1 MREIGIDVG
10 GTFTDVYSQDSPG
23 SPGSGE
29 SAFAKAD
36 TTDFDLKR
44 GVLTALEEL
53 ASKLGQ
59 SLEEML
65 GDAAKIVYST
75 TVGTNALLERKGPRL
90 GIITTAGFDDT
101 LAIGRG
107 RSWADGL
114 SVDKRLDRARASR
127 PAPLVPAALTTTVH
141 ERVTSTGRVLVP
153 LADDDARGSIRRLV
167 DQGVQGFVVS
177 LLYSYVYPAHEQR
190 IRQLIREEYPEEC
203 LGHYPVILSC
213 EASPEMGEYRRL
225 TTCILDGF
233 LRMMAEEHLL
243 ELSEELLARGYRRP
257 LLVAKCTGGA
267 SSLSRTRPIHLY
279 GSGPVAGITGGR
291 RLATHY
297 ALDKVIITDMG
308 GTSFDVGIVTDG
320 ATSSF
325 DSDPVIDRWRVQ
337 VPVVAHWSIG
347 AGGGSIAQVADGSL
361 KVGPRSA
368 HAMPGPA
375 CYGRGGYEPTVT
387 DADVVLGYV
396 DPDYFLGGRFG
407 IDVGLANEAVR
418 EHVGLPTGKSAV
430 EAAWDIKHLVDGIMG
445 HEIYRLA
452 AMNSGAD
459 PREFAALVFG
469 GAGPVHA
476 AGFCEAADVST
487 ILVPSFGSVSGAY
500 GTLALQVQQ
509 IYEISFIA
517 RVAHGGDGGYR
528 LEAVD
533 EINEAVASLIGQ
545 ARRDLRDEELD
556 TGEVR
561 HDVYLLMRFGQQRH
575 MMSVPLPRPVI
586 GAEDLPVIAAEFASQ
601 YAAAYGAEAV
611 FLEAG
616 VEAVGVRVEAHVSTG
631 RAGRLPGEA
640 PSPGPHRKGARPAYW
655 GPGEGWADTPV
666 YWQDRLPADFRRS
679 GPVLVEAEDTVCVVP
694 PGWDYRID
702 EQRTGW
708 LTRVGAAQWAI

>member
-10 GTFTDVYSQDSPG
+10 GTFTDVYSRHG
-23 SPGSGE
+23 SE

-36 TTDFDLKR
+36 TTDFDLKQ

-53 ASKLGQ
+53 AAKLGQ
-59 SLEEML
+59 SPEEML
-65 GDAAKIVYST
+65 RDTAKIVYST

-90 GIITTAGFDDT
+90 GIITTAGFDHT

-127 PAPLVPAALTTTVH
+127 PAPLVPQALTATVR
-141 ERVTSTGRVLVP
+141 ERVTSTGQVLLP
-153 LADDDARGSIRRLV
+153 LADDDARSSIQRLV

-233 LRMMAEEHLL
+233 LRMMTEEHLL
-243 ELSEELLARGYRRP
+243 ELSEELLAKGYRRP

-279 GSGPVAGITGGR
+279 GSGPVAGISGGR
-291 RLATHY
+291 RLARHY
-297 ALDKVIITDMG
+297 ALDKVIIADMG

-320 ATSSF
+320 ATSTF

-337 VPVVAHWSIG
+337 VPVIAHWSIG
-347 AGGGSIAQVADGSL
+347 AGGGSIAHVADGTL

-396 DPDYFLGGRFG
+396 DPDYFLGGRFL
-407 IDVGLANEAVR
+407 IDADLAGEAVD
-418 EHVGLPTGKSAV
+418 EHVGKPTGKSTV
-430 EAAWDIKHLVDGIMG
+430 DAAWDVKHLVDGIMG

-452 AMNSGAD
+452 AMNSGVD

-476 AGFCEAADVST
+476 AGFCEAADVSS

-517 RVAHGGDGGYR
+517 RISYGGDGGYR
-528 LEAVD
+528 LEAVGD
-533 EINEAVASLIGQ
+533 INEAVASLMSQ
-545 ARRDLRDEELD
+545 SQRDLRDEELD
-556 TGEVR
+556 VDEVR
-561 HDVYLLMRFGQQRH
+561 YDVYLLMRFGQQRH
-575 MMSVPLPRPVI
+575 MMSVPLPRPAI
-586 GAEDLPVIAAEFASQ
+586 GAEDLPLIAAEFAGH

-616 VEAVGVRVEAHVSTG
+616 IEAVGVRLEAHVGTG
-631 RAGRLPGEA
+631 ETGDLVGEA
-640 PSPGPHRKGARPAYW
+640 PLSGPHRKGARSAYW
-655 GPGEGWADTPV
+655 GPEVGWVDTDV
-666 YWQDRLPADFRRS
+666 YWRDRLPAGCRLS
-679 GPVLVEAEDTVCVVP
+679 GPALVEAEDTVCVVP

-708 LTRVGAAQWAI
+708 LTRAGAA

>member
-10 GTFTDVYSQDSPG
+10 GTFTDVYSRHG
-23 SPGSGE
+23 SE

-36 TTDFDLKR
+36 TTDFDLKQ

-53 ASKLGQ
+53 AAKLGQ
-59 SLEEML
+59 SPEEML
-65 GDAAKIVYST
+65 RDTAKIVYST

-90 GIITTAGFDDT
+90 GIITTAGFDHT

-127 PAPLVPAALTTTVH
+127 PAPLVPQALTATVR
-141 ERVTSTGRVLVP
+141 ERVTSTGQVLLP
-153 LADDDARGSIRRLV
+153 LADDDARSSIQRLV

-233 LRMMAEEHLL
+233 LRMMTEEHLL
-243 ELSEELLARGYRRP
+243 ELSEELLAKGYRRP

-279 GSGPVAGITGGR
+279 GSGPVAGISGGR
-291 RLATHY
+291 RLARHY
-297 ALDKVIITDMG
+297 ALDKVIIADMG

-320 ATSSF
+320 ATSTF

-337 VPVVAHWSIG
+337 VPVIAHWSIG
-347 AGGGSIAQVADGSL
+347 AGGGSIAHVADGTL

-396 DPDYFLGGRFG
+396 DPDYFLGGRFL
-407 IDVGLANEAVR
+407 IDADLAGEAVD
-418 EHVGLPTGKSAV
+418 EHVGKPTGKSTV
-430 EAAWDIKHLVDGIMG
+430 DAAWDVKRLVDGIMG

-452 AMNSGAD
+452 AMNSGVD

-476 AGFCEAADVST
+476 AGFCEAADVSS

-517 RVAHGGDGGYR
+517 RISYGGDGGYR
-528 LEAVD
+528 LEAVGD
-533 EINEAVASLIGQ
+533 INEAVASLMSQ
-545 ARRDLRDEELD
+545 SQRDLRDEELD
-556 TGEVR
+556 VDEVR
-561 HDVYLLMRFGQQRH
+561 YDVYLLMRFGQQRH
-575 MMSVPLPRPVI
+575 MMSVPLPRPAI
-586 GAEDLPVIAAEFASQ
+586 GADDLPLIAAEFAGH

-616 VEAVGVRVEAHVSTG
+616 IEAVGVRLEAHVGTG
-631 RAGRLPGEA
+631 ETGDLVGEA
-640 PSPGPHRKGARPAYW
+640 PSSGPHRKGARSAYW
-655 GPGEGWADTPV
+655 GPEVGWVDTDV
-666 YWQDRLPADFRRS
+666 YWRDRLPAGCRLS
-679 GPVLVEAEDTVCVVP
+679 GPALVEAEDTVCVVP

-708 LTRVGAAQWAI
+708 LTRAGAA

>member
-10 GTFTDVYSQDSPG
+10 GTFTDVYSRHG
-23 SPGSGE
+23 SE

-36 TTDFDLKR
+36 TTDFDLKQ

-53 ASKLGQ
+53 AAKLGQ
-59 SLEEML
+59 SPEEML
-65 GDAAKIVYST
+65 RDTAKIVYST

-90 GIITTAGFDDT
+90 GIITTAGFDHT

-127 PAPLVPAALTTTVH
+127 PAPLVPQALTATVR
-141 ERVTSTGRVLVP
+141 ERVTSTGQVLLP
-153 LADDDARGSIRRLV
+153 LADDDARSSIQRLV

-233 LRMMAEEHLL
+233 LRMMTEEHLL
-243 ELSEELLARGYRRP
+243 ELSEELLAKGYRRP

-279 GSGPVAGITGGR
+279 GSGPVAGISGGR
-291 RLATHY
+291 RLARHY
-297 ALDKVIITDMG
+297 ALDKVIIADMG

-320 ATSSF
+320 ATSTF

-337 VPVVAHWSIG
+337 VPVIAHWSIG
-347 AGGGSIAQVADGSL
+347 AGGGSIAHVADGTL

-396 DPDYFLGGRFG
+396 DPDYFLGGRFL
-407 IDVGLANEAVR
+407 IDADLAGEAVD
-418 EHVGLPTGKSAV
+418 EHVGKPTGKSTV
-430 EAAWDIKHLVDGIMG
+430 DAAWDVKHLVDGIMG

-452 AMNSGAD
+452 AMNSGVD

-476 AGFCEAADVST
+476 AGFCEAADVSS

-517 RVAHGGDGGYR
+517 RISYGGDGGYR
-528 LEAVD
+528 LEAVGD
-533 EINEAVASLIGQ
+533 INEAVASLMSQ
-545 ARRDLRDEELD
+545 SQRDLRDEELD
-556 TGEVR
+556 VDEVR
-561 HDVYLLMRFGQQRH
+561 YDVYLLMRFGQQRH
-575 MMSVPLPRPVI
+575 MMSVPLPRPAI
-586 GAEDLPVIAAEFASQ
+586 GADDLPLIAAEFAGH

-616 VEAVGVRVEAHVSTG
+616 IEAVGVRLEAHVGTG
-631 RAGRLPGEA
+631 ESGDLVGEA
-640 PSPGPHRKGARPAYW
+640 PSSGPHRKGARSAYW
-655 GPGEGWADTPV
+655 GPEVGWVDTDV
-666 YWQDRLPADFRRS
+666 YWRDRLPAGCRLS
-679 GPVLVEAEDTVCVVP
+679 GPALVEAEDTVCVVP

-708 LTRVGAAQWAI
+708 LTRAGAA

>member
-10 GTFTDVYSQDSPG
+10 GTFTDVYSRHG
-23 SPGSGE
+23 GE

-36 TTDFDLKR
+36 TTDFDLKQ

-53 ASKLGQ
+53 AAKLGQ
-59 SLEEML
+59 PAEEML
-65 GDAAKIVYST
+65 RDTAKIVYST

-90 GIITTAGFDDT
+90 GIITTAGFDHT

-127 PAPLVPAALTTTVH
+127 PAPLVPQALTATVR
-141 ERVTSTGRVLVP
+141 ERVISTGQVLVP
-153 LADDDARGSIRRLV
+153 LDDDDALSSIQRLV

-233 LRMMAEEHLL
+233 LRMMTEEHLL

-279 GSGPVAGITGGR
+279 GSGPVAGISGGR
-291 RLATHY
+291 RLARHY
-297 ALDKVIITDMG
+297 ALDKVIIADMG

-320 ATSSF
+320 ASSTF

-347 AGGGSIAQVADGSL
+347 AGGGSIAHVADGTL

-396 DPDYFLGGRFG
+396 DPDYFLGGRFL
-407 IDVGLANEAVR
+407 IDADLASEAVN
-418 EHVGLPTGKSAV
+418 EHVGKPTGKSTV
-430 EAAWDIKHLVDGIMG
+430 DAAWDIKHLVDGIMG

-452 AMNSGAD
+452 AMNSGMD

-476 AGFCEAADVST
+476 AGFCEAADVSS

-517 RVAHGGDGGYR
+517 RISYGGDGGYR
-528 LEAVD
+528 LEAVND
-533 EINEAVASLIGQ
+533 INEAVASLMSQ
-545 ARRDLRDEELD
+545 SQRDLRDEELD
-556 TGEVR
+556 VDEVR
-561 HDVYLLMRFGQQRH
+561 YDVYLLMRFGQQRH
-575 MMSVPLPRPVI
+575 MMSVPLPRPAI
-586 GAEDLPVIAAEFASQ
+586 GADDLPVIAAEFAGH

-616 VEAVGVRVEAHVSTG
+616 IEAVGVRLEAHVGTG
-631 RAGRLPGEA
+631 EAGDLIGEA
-640 PSPGPHRKGARPAYW
+640 PSSGPQRKGARPAYW
-655 GPGEGWADTPV
+655 GPEVGWVDTDV
-666 YWQDRLPADFRRS
+666 YWRDRLPADCRLT
-679 GPVLVEAEDTVCVVP
+679 GPALVEAEDTVCVVP

-708 LTRVGAAQWAI
+708 LTRAGAA

>member
-10 GTFTDVYSQDSPG
+10 GTFTDVYSRHG
-23 SPGSGE
+23 SE

-36 TTDFDLKR
+36 TTDFDLKQ

-53 ASKLGQ
+53 AAKLGQ
-59 SLEEML
+59 SPEEML
-65 GDAAKIVYST
+65 RDTAKIVYST

-90 GIITTAGFDDT
+90 GIITTAGFDHT

-127 PAPLVPAALTTTVH
+127 PAPLVPQALTATVR
-141 ERVTSTGRVLVP
+141 ERVTSTGQVLLP
-153 LADDDARGSIRRLV
+153 LADDDARSSIQRLV

-233 LRMMAEEHLL
+233 LRMMTEEHLL
-243 ELSEELLARGYRRP
+243 ELSEELLAKGYRRP

-279 GSGPVAGITGGR
+279 GSGPVAGISGGR
-291 RLATHY
+291 RLARHY
-297 ALDKVIITDMG
+297 ALDKVIIADMG

-320 ATSSF
+320 ATSTF

-337 VPVVAHWSIG
+337 VPVIAHWSIG
-347 AGGGSIAQVADGSL
+347 AGGGSIAHVADGTL

-396 DPDYFLGGRFG
+396 DPDYFLGGRFL
-407 IDVGLANEAVR
+407 IDADLAGEAVD
-418 EHVGLPTGKSAV
+418 EHVGKPTGKSTV
-430 EAAWDIKHLVDGIMG
+430 DAAWDVKHLVDGIMG

-452 AMNSGAD
+452 AMNSGVD

-476 AGFCEAADVST
+476 AGFCEAADVSS

-517 RVAHGGDGGYR
+517 RISYGGDGGYR
-528 LEAVD
+528 LKAVSD
-533 EINEAVASLIGQ
+533 INEAVASLMSQ
-545 ARRDLRDEELD
+545 SQRDLRDEELD
-556 TGEVR
+556 VDEVR
-561 HDVYLLMRFGQQRH
+561 YDVYLLMRFGQQRH
-575 MMSVPLPRPVI
+575 MMSVPLPRPAI
-586 GAEDLPVIAAEFASQ
+586 GADDLPLIAAEFAGH

-616 VEAVGVRVEAHVSTG
+616 IEAVGVRLEAHVGTG
-631 RAGRLPGEA
+631 ESGDLVGEA
-640 PSPGPHRKGARPAYW
+640 PSSGPHRKGARSAYW
-655 GPGEGWADTPV
+655 GPEVGWVDTDV
-666 YWQDRLPADFRRS
+666 YWRDRLPAGCRLS
-679 GPVLVEAEDTVCVVP
+679 GPALVEAEDTVCVVP

-708 LTRVGAAQWAI
+708 LTRAGAA

>member
-10 GTFTDVYSQDSPG
+10 GTFTDVYSRHG
-23 SPGSGE
+23 SE

-36 TTDFDLKR
+36 TTDFDLKQ

-53 ASKLGQ
+53 AAKLGQ
-59 SLEEML
+59 SPEEML
-65 GDAAKIVYST
+65 RDTAKIVYST

-90 GIITTAGFDDT
+90 GIITTAGFDHT

-127 PAPLVPAALTTTVH
+127 PAPLVPQALTATVR
-141 ERVTSTGRVLVP
+141 ERVTSTGQVLLP
-153 LADDDARGSIRRLV
+153 LADDDARSSIQRLV

-233 LRMMAEEHLL
+233 LRMMTEEHLL
-243 ELSEELLARGYRRP
+243 ELSEELLAKGYRRP

-279 GSGPVAGITGGR
+279 GSGPVAGISGGR
-291 RLATHY
+291 RLARHY
-297 ALDKVIITDMG
+297 ALDKVIIADMG

-320 ATSSF
+320 ATSTF

-337 VPVVAHWSIG
+337 VPVIAHWSIG
-347 AGGGSIAQVADGSL
+347 AGGGSIAHVADGTL

-396 DPDYFLGGRFG
+396 DPDYFLGGRFL
-407 IDVGLANEAVR
+407 IDADLAGEAVD
-418 EHVGLPTGKSAV
+418 EHVGKPTGKSTV
-430 EAAWDIKHLVDGIMG
+430 DAAWDVKHLVDGIMG

-452 AMNSGAD
+452 AMNSGVD

-476 AGFCEAADVST
+476 AGFCEAADVSS

-517 RVAHGGDGGYR
+517 RISYGGDGGYR
-528 LEAVD
+528 LEAVSD
-533 EINEAVASLIGQ
+533 INEAVASLMSQ
-545 ARRDLRDEELD
+545 SQRDLRDEELD
-556 TGEVR
+556 VDEVR
-561 HDVYLLMRFGQQRH
+561 YDVYLLMRFGQQRH
-575 MMSVPLPRPVI
+575 MMSVPLPRPAI
-586 GAEDLPVIAAEFASQ
+586 GADDLPLIAAEFAGH
-601 YAAAYGAEAV
+601 YATAYGAEAV

-616 VEAVGVRVEAHVSTG
+616 IEAVGVRLEAHVGTG
-631 RAGRLPGEA
+631 ETGDLVGEA
-640 PSPGPHRKGARPAYW
+640 PLSGPHRKGARSAYW
-655 GPGEGWADTPV
+655 GPEVGWVDTDV
-666 YWQDRLPADFRRS
+666 YWRDRLPAGCRLS
-679 GPVLVEAEDTVCVVP
+679 GPALVEAEDTVCVVP

-708 LTRVGAAQWAI
+708 LTRAGAA

>member
-10 GTFTDVYSQDSPG
+10 GTFTDVYSRHG
-23 SPGSGE
+23 SE

-36 TTDFDLKR
+36 TTDFDLKQ

-53 ASKLGQ
+53 AAKLGQ
-59 SLEEML
+59 SPEEML
-65 GDAAKIVYST
+65 RDTAKIVYST

-90 GIITTAGFDDT
+90 GIITTAGFDHT

-127 PAPLVPAALTTTVH
+127 PAPLVPQALTATVR
-141 ERVTSTGRVLVP
+141 ERVTSTGQVLLP
-153 LADDDARGSIRRLV
+153 LADDDARSSIQRLV

-233 LRMMAEEHLL
+233 LRMMTEEHLL
-243 ELSEELLARGYRRP
+243 ELSEELLAKGYRRP

-279 GSGPVAGITGGR
+279 GSGPVAGISGGR
-291 RLATHY
+291 RLARHY
-297 ALDKVIITDMG
+297 ALDKVIIADMG

-320 ATSSF
+320 ATSTF

-337 VPVVAHWSIG
+337 VPVIAHWSIG
-347 AGGGSIAQVADGSL
+347 AGGGSIAHVADGTL

-396 DPDYFLGGRFG
+396 DPDYFLGGRFL
-407 IDVGLANEAVR
+407 IDADLAGEAVD
-418 EHVGLPTGKSAV
+418 EHVGKPTGKSTV
-430 EAAWDIKHLVDGIMG
+430 DAAWDVKHLVDGIMG

-452 AMNSGAD
+452 AMNSGVD

-476 AGFCEAADVST
+476 AGFCEAADVSS

-517 RVAHGGDGGYR
+517 RISYGGDGGYR
-528 LEAVD
+528 LEAVGD
-533 EINEAVASLIGQ
+533 INEAVASLMSQ
-545 ARRDLRDEELD
+545 SQRDLRDEELD
-556 TGEVR
+556 VDEVR
-561 HDVYLLMRFGQQRH
+561 YDVYLLMRFGQQRH
-575 MMSVPLPRPVI
+575 MMSVPLPRPAI
-586 GAEDLPVIAAEFASQ
+586 GADDLPLIAAEFAGH

-616 VEAVGVRVEAHVSTG
+616 IEAVGVRLEAHVGTG
-631 RAGRLPGEA
+631 ETGDLVGEA
-640 PSPGPHRKGARPAYW
+640 PLSGPHRKGARSAYW
-655 GPGEGWADTPV
+655 GPEVGWVDTDV
-666 YWQDRLPADFRRS
+666 YWRDRLPAGCRLS
-679 GPVLVEAEDTVCVVP
+679 GPALVEAEDTVCVVP

-708 LTRVGAAQWAI
+708 LTRAGAA

>member
-10 GTFTDVYSQDSPG
+10 GTFTDVYSRHG
-23 SPGSGE
+23 SE

-36 TTDFDLKR
+36 TTDFDLKQ

-53 ASKLGQ
+53 AAKLGQ
-59 SLEEML
+59 PPEEML
-65 GDAAKIVYST
+65 RDTAKIVYST

-90 GIITTAGFDDT
+90 GIITTAGFDHT

-127 PAPLVPAALTTTVH
+127 PAPLVPQALTATVR
-141 ERVTSTGRVLVP
+141 ERVTSTGQVLLP
-153 LADDDARGSIRRLV
+153 LADDDARSSIQRLV

-233 LRMMAEEHLL
+233 LRMMTEEHLL
-243 ELSEELLARGYRRP
+243 ELSEELLAKGYRRP

-279 GSGPVAGITGGR
+279 GSGPVAGISGGR
-291 RLATHY
+291 RLARHY
-297 ALDKVIITDMG
+297 ALDKVIIADMG

-320 ATSSF
+320 ATSTF

-337 VPVVAHWSIG
+337 VPVIAHWSIG
-347 AGGGSIAQVADGSL
+347 AGGGSIAHVADGTL

-396 DPDYFLGGRFG
+396 DPDYFLGGRFL
-407 IDVGLANEAVR
+407 IDADLAGEAVD
-418 EHVGLPTGKSAV
+418 EHVGKPTGKSTV
-430 EAAWDIKHLVDGIMG
+430 DAAWDVKHLVDGIMG

-452 AMNSGAD
+452 AMNSGVD

-476 AGFCEAADVST
+476 AGFCEAADVSS

-517 RVAHGGDGGYR
+517 RISYGGDGGYR
-528 LEAVD
+528 LEAVGD
-533 EINEAVASLIGQ
+533 INEAVASLMSQ
-545 ARRDLRDEELD
+545 SQRDLRDEELD
-556 TGEVR
+556 VDEVR
-561 HDVYLLMRFGQQRH
+561 YDVYLLMRFGQQRH
-575 MMSVPLPRPVI
+575 MMSVPLPRPAI
-586 GAEDLPVIAAEFASQ
+586 GADDLPLIAAEFAGH

-616 VEAVGVRVEAHVSTG
+616 IEAVGVRLEAHVGTG
-631 RAGRLPGEA
+631 ESGDLVGEA
-640 PSPGPHRKGARPAYW
+640 PSSGPHRKGARSAYW
-655 GPGEGWADTPV
+655 GPEVGWVDTDV
-666 YWQDRLPADFRRS
+666 YWRDRLPAGCRLS
-679 GPVLVEAEDTVCVVP
+679 GPALVEAEDTVCVVP

-708 LTRVGAAQWAI
+708 LTRAGAA

>member
-10 GTFTDVYSQDSPG
+10 GTFTDVYSRHG
-23 SPGSGE
+23 SE

-36 TTDFDLKR
+36 TTDFDLKQ

-53 ASKLGQ
+53 AAKLGQ
-59 SLEEML
+59 SPEEML
-65 GDAAKIVYST
+65 RDTAKIVYST

-90 GIITTAGFDDT
+90 GIITTAGFDHT

-127 PAPLVPAALTTTVH
+127 PAPLVPQALTATVR
-141 ERVTSTGRVLVP
+141 ERVTSTGQVLLP
-153 LADDDARGSIRRLV
+153 LADDDARSSIQRLV

-233 LRMMAEEHLL
+233 LRMMTEEHLL
-243 ELSEELLARGYRRP
+243 ELSEELLAKGYRRP

-279 GSGPVAGITGGR
+279 GSGPVAGISGGR
-291 RLATHY
+291 RLARHY
-297 ALDKVIITDMG
+297 ALDKVIIADMG

-320 ATSSF
+320 ATSTF

-337 VPVVAHWSIG
+337 VPVIAHWSIG
-347 AGGGSIAQVADGSL
+347 AGGGSIAHVADGTL

-396 DPDYFLGGRFG
+396 DPDYFLGGRFL
-407 IDVGLANEAVR
+407 IDADLAGEAVD
-418 EHVGLPTGKSAV
+418 EHVGKPTGKSTV
-430 EAAWDIKHLVDGIMG
+430 DAAWDVKHLVDGIMG

-452 AMNSGAD
+452 AMNSGVD

-476 AGFCEAADVST
+476 AGFCEAADVSS

-517 RVAHGGDGGYR
+517 RISYGGDGGYR
-528 LEAVD
+528 LEAVGD
-533 EINEAVASLIGQ
+533 INEAVASLMSQ
-545 ARRDLRDEELD
+545 SQRDLRDEELD
-556 TGEVR
+556 VDEVR
-561 HDVYLLMRFGQQRH
+561 YDVYLLMRFGQQRH
-575 MMSVPLPRPVI
+575 MMSVPLPRPAV
-586 GAEDLPVIAAEFASQ
+586 GAEDLPLIAAEFAGH

-616 VEAVGVRVEAHVSTG
+616 IEAVGVRLEAHVGTG
-631 RAGRLPGEA
+631 ETGDLVGEA
-640 PSPGPHRKGARPAYW
+640 PSSGPHRKGARSAYW
-655 GPGEGWADTPV
+655 GPEVGWVDTDV
-666 YWQDRLPADFRRS
+666 YWRDRLPAGCRLS
-679 GPVLVEAEDTVCVVP
+679 GPALVEAEDTVCVVP

-708 LTRVGAAQWAI
+708 LTRAGAA

>member
-10 GTFTDVYSQDSPG
+10 GTFTDVYSRHG
-23 SPGSGE
+23 SE

-36 TTDFDLKR
+36 TTDFDLKQ

-53 ASKLGQ
+53 AAKLGQ
-59 SLEEML
+59 SPEEML
-65 GDAAKIVYST
+65 RDTAKIVYST

-90 GIITTAGFDDT
+90 GIITTAGFDHT

-127 PAPLVPAALTTTVH
+127 PAPLVPQALTATVR
-141 ERVTSTGRVLVP
+141 ERVTSTGQVLLP
-153 LADDDARGSIRRLV
+153 LADDDARSSIQRLV

-233 LRMMAEEHLL
+233 LRMMTEEHLL
-243 ELSEELLARGYRRP
+243 ELSEELLAKGYRRP

-279 GSGPVAGITGGR
+279 GSGPVAGISGGR
-291 RLATHY
+291 RLARHY
-297 ALDKVIITDMG
+297 ALDKVIIADMG

-320 ATSSF
+320 ATSTF

-337 VPVVAHWSIG
+337 VPVIAHWSIG
-347 AGGGSIAQVADGSL
+347 AGGGSIAHVADGTL

-396 DPDYFLGGRFG
+396 DPDYFLGGRFL
-407 IDVGLANEAVR
+407 IDADLAGEAVD
-418 EHVGLPTGKSAV
+418 EHVGKPTGKSTV
-430 EAAWDIKHLVDGIMG
+430 DAAWDVKHLVDGIMG

-452 AMNSGAD
+452 AMNSGVD

-476 AGFCEAADVST
+476 AGFCEAADVSS

-517 RVAHGGDGGYR
+517 RISYGGDGGYR
-528 LEAVD
+528 LEAVGD
-533 EINEAVASLIGQ
+533 INEAVASLMSQ
-545 ARRDLRDEELD
+545 SQRDLRDEELD
-556 TGEVR
+556 VDEVR
-561 HDVYLLMRFGQQRH
+561 YDVYLLMRFGQQRH
-575 MMSVPLPRPVI
+575 MMSVPLPRPAI
-586 GAEDLPVIAAEFASQ
+586 GAEDLPLIAAEFAGH

-616 VEAVGVRVEAHVSTG
+616 IEAVGVRLEAHVGTG
-631 RAGRLPGEA
+631 ETGDLVGEA
-640 PSPGPHRKGARPAYW
+640 PSSGPHRKGARSAYW
-655 GPGEGWADTPV
+655 GPEVGWVDTDV
-666 YWQDRLPADFRRS
+666 YWRDRLPAGCRLS
-679 GPVLVEAEDTVCVVP
+679 GPALVEAEDTVCVVP

-708 LTRVGAAQWAI
+708 LTRAGAA

>member
-10 GTFTDVYSQDSPG
+10 GTFTDVYSRHG
-23 SPGSGE
+23 SE

-36 TTDFDLKR
+36 TTDFDLKQ
-44 GVLTALEEL
+44 GVLTALGEL

-59 SLEEML
+59 PPEEML
-65 GDAAKIVYST
+65 RDTAKIVYST
-75 TVGTNALLERKGPRL
+75 TVGTNALLERRGPRL
-90 GIITTAGFDDT
+90 GIITTAGFDHT

-114 SVDKRLDRARASR
+114 SIDKRLDRARASR
-127 PAPLVPAALTTTVH
+127 PAPLVPAALTATVH
-141 ERVTSTGRVLVP
+141 ERVTSTGQVLVP
-153 LADDDARGSIRRLV
+153 LADDDARRSIQRLV

-177 LLYSYVYPAHEQR
+177 LLYSYIYPAHEQR

-233 LRMMAEEHLL
+233 LRMMTEEHLL
-243 ELSEELLARGYRRP
+243 ELSEELLAKGYRRP

-291 RLATHY
+291 RLAQHY

-308 GTSFDVGIVTDG
+308 GTSFDVGIVTEG

-337 VPVVAHWSIG
+337 VPVIAHWSIG
-347 AGGGSIAQVADGSL
+347 AGGGSIAHVADGTL

-396 DPDYFLGGRFG
+396 DPDYFLGGRFL
-407 IDVGLANEAVR
+407 IDADLASEAVD
-418 EHVGLPTGKSAV
+418 EHVGKPTCKRTV
-430 EAAWDIKHLVDGIMG
+430 DAAWDIKHLVDGIMG

-452 AMNSGAD
+452 AMNSGVD
-459 PREFAALVFG
+459 PREFAALAFG

-517 RVAHGGDGGYR
+517 RISYGGDGGYR

-533 EINEAVASLIGQ
+533 HINEAVASLMSQ
-545 ARRDLRDEELD
+545 AQRDLRDEELD
-556 TGEVR
+556 VDEVR
-561 HDVYLLMRFGQQRH
+561 YDVYLLMRFGQQRH
-575 MMSVPLPRPVI
+575 MMSIPLPRPAI
-586 GAEDLPVIAAEFASQ
+586 GPEDLPVIAAEFAGH
-601 YAAAYGAEAV
+601 YASAYGAEAV

-616 VEAVGVRVEAHVSTG
+616 IEAVGVRLEAHVGTG
-631 RAGRLPGEA
+631 GTGHLPGEA
-640 PSPGPHRKGARPAYW
+640 PSSGPHRKGARPAYW
-655 GPGEGWADTPV
+655 GLEVGWVDTPL
-666 YWQDRLPADFRRS
+666 YWRDRLPADCRLP
-679 GPVLVEAEDTVCVVP
+679 GPVLVESEDTVCVVP

-708 LTRVGAAQWAI
+708 LTRTGAAQWAI

>member
-10 GTFTDVYSQDSPG
+10 GTFTDVYSRHG
-23 SPGSGE
+23 SE

-36 TTDFDLKR
+36 TTDFDLKQ

-53 ASKLGQ
+53 AAKLGQ
-59 SLEEML
+59 SPEEML
-65 GDAAKIVYST
+65 RDTAKIVYST

-90 GIITTAGFDDT
+90 GIITTAGFDHT

-127 PAPLVPAALTTTVH
+127 PAPLVPQALTATVR
-141 ERVTSTGRVLVP
+141 ERVTSTGQVLLP
-153 LADDDARGSIRRLV
+153 LADDDARSSIQRLV

-233 LRMMAEEHLL
+233 LRMMTEEHLL
-243 ELSEELLARGYRRP
+243 ELSEELLAKGYRRP

-279 GSGPVAGITGGR
+279 GSGPVAGISGGR
-291 RLATHY
+291 RLARHY
-297 ALDKVIITDMG
+297 ALDKVIIADMG

-320 ATSSF
+320 ATSTF

-337 VPVVAHWSIG
+337 VPVIAHWSIG
-347 AGGGSIAQVADGSL
+347 AGGGSIAHVADGTL

-396 DPDYFLGGRFG
+396 DPDYFLGGRFL
-407 IDVGLANEAVR
+407 IDADLAGEAVD
-418 EHVGLPTGKSAV
+418 EHVGKPTGKSTV
-430 EAAWDIKHLVDGIMG
+430 DAAWDVKHLVDGIMG

-452 AMNSGAD
+452 AMNSGVD

-476 AGFCEAADVST
+476 AGFCEAADVSS

-517 RVAHGGDGGYR
+517 RISYGGDGGYR
-528 LEAVD
+528 LEAVGD
-533 EINEAVASLIGQ
+533 INEAVASLMSQ
-545 ARRDLRDEELD
+545 SQRDLRDEELD
-556 TGEVR
+556 VDEVR
-561 HDVYLLMRFGQQRH
+561 YDVYLLMRFGQQRH
-575 MMSVPLPRPVI
+575 MMSVPLPRPAI
-586 GAEDLPVIAAEFASQ
+586 GADDLPLIAAEFAGH

-616 VEAVGVRVEAHVSTG
+616 IEAVGVRLEAHVGTG
-631 RAGRLPGEA
+631 ESGDLVGEA
-640 PSPGPHRKGARPAYW
+640 PSSGPHRKGARSAYW
-655 GPGEGWADTPV
+655 GPEVGWVDTDV
-666 YWQDRLPADFRRS
+666 YWRDRLPAGCRLS
-679 GPVLVEAEDTVCVVP
+679 GPALVEAEDTVCVIP

-708 LTRVGAAQWAI
+708 LTRAGAA

>member
-10 GTFTDVYSQDSPG
+10 GTFTDVYSRHG
-23 SPGSGE
+23 SE

-36 TTDFDLKR
+36 TTDFDLKQ

-53 ASKLGQ
+53 AAKLGQ
-59 SLEEML
+59 SPEEML
-65 GDAAKIVYST
+65 RDTAKIVYST

-90 GIITTAGFDDT
+90 GIITTAGFDHT

-127 PAPLVPAALTTTVH
+127 PAPLVPQALTATVR
-141 ERVTSTGRVLVP
+141 ERVTSTGQVLLP
-153 LADDDARGSIRRLV
+153 LADDDARSSIQRLV

-233 LRMMAEEHLL
+233 LRMMTEEHLL
-243 ELSEELLARGYRRP
+243 ELSEELLAKGYRRP

-279 GSGPVAGITGGR
+279 GSGPVAGISGGR
-291 RLATHY
+291 RLARHY
-297 ALDKVIITDMG
+297 ALDKVIIADMG

-320 ATSSF
+320 ATSTF

-337 VPVVAHWSIG
+337 VPVIAHWSIG
-347 AGGGSIAQVADGSL
+347 AGGGSIAHVADGTL

-396 DPDYFLGGRFG
+396 DPDYFLGGRFL
-407 IDVGLANEAVR
+407 IDADLAGEAVD
-418 EHVGLPTGKSAV
+418 EHVGKPTGKSTV
-430 EAAWDIKHLVDGIMG
+430 DAAWDVKHLVDGIMG

-452 AMNSGAD
+452 AMNSGVD

-476 AGFCEAADVST
+476 AGFCEAADVSS

-517 RVAHGGDGGYR
+517 RISYGGDGGYR
-528 LEAVD
+528 LKAVSD
-533 EINEAVASLIGQ
+533 INEAVASLMSQ
-545 ARRDLRDEELD
+545 SQRDLRDEELD
-556 TGEVR
+556 VDEVR
-561 HDVYLLMRFGQQRH
+561 YDVYLLMRFGQQRH
-575 MMSVPLPRPVI
+575 MMSVPLPRPAI
-586 GAEDLPVIAAEFASQ
+586 GADDLPLIAAEFAGH

-616 VEAVGVRVEAHVSTG
+616 IEAVGVRLEAHVGTG
-631 RAGRLPGEA
+631 ETGDLVGEA
-640 PSPGPHRKGARPAYW
+640 PSSGPHRKGARSAYW
-655 GPGEGWADTPV
+655 GPEVGWVDTDV
-666 YWQDRLPADFRRS
+666 YWRDRLPAGCRLS
-679 GPVLVEAEDTVCVVP
+679 GPALVEAEDTVCVVP

-708 LTRVGAAQWAI
+708 LTRAGAA

>member
-10 GTFTDVYSQDSPG
+10 GTFTDVYSRHG
-23 SPGSGE
+23 SE

-36 TTDFDLKR
+36 TTDFDLKQ

-53 ASKLGQ
+53 AAKLGQ
-59 SLEEML
+59 PPEEML
-65 GDAAKIVYST
+65 RDTAKIVYST

-90 GIITTAGFDDT
+90 GIITTAGFDHT

-127 PAPLVPAALTTTVH
+127 PAPLVPQALTATVR
-141 ERVTSTGRVLVP
+141 ERVTSTGQVLLP
-153 LADDDARGSIRRLV
+153 LADDDARSSIQRLV

-233 LRMMAEEHLL
+233 LRMMTEEHLL
-243 ELSEELLARGYRRP
+243 ELSEELLAKGYRRP

-279 GSGPVAGITGGR
+279 GSGPVAGISGGR
-291 RLATHY
+291 RLARHY
-297 ALDKVIITDMG
+297 ALDKVIIADMG

-320 ATSSF
+320 ATSTF

-337 VPVVAHWSIG
+337 VPVIAHWSIG
-347 AGGGSIAQVADGSL
+347 AGGGSIAHVADGTL

-396 DPDYFLGGRFG
+396 DPDYFLGGRFL
-407 IDVGLANEAVR
+407 IDADLAGEAVD
-418 EHVGLPTGKSAV
+418 EHVGKPTGKSTV
-430 EAAWDIKHLVDGIMG
+430 DAAWDVKHLVDGIMG

-452 AMNSGAD
+452 AMNSGVD

-476 AGFCEAADVST
+476 AGFCEAADVSS

-517 RVAHGGDGGYR
+517 RISYGGDGGYR
-528 LEAVD
+528 LEAVGD
-533 EINEAVASLIGQ
+533 INEAVASLMSQ
-545 ARRDLRDEELD
+545 SQRDLRDEELD
-556 TGEVR
+556 VDEVR
-561 HDVYLLMRFGQQRH
+561 YDVYLLMRFGQQRH
-575 MMSVPLPRPVI
+575 MMSVPLPRPAI
-586 GAEDLPVIAAEFASQ
+586 GAEDLPLIAAEFAGH

-616 VEAVGVRVEAHVSTG
+616 IEAVGVRLEAHVGTG
-631 RAGRLPGEA
+631 ETGDLVGEA
-640 PSPGPHRKGARPAYW
+640 PSSGPHRKGARSAYW
-655 GPGEGWADTPV
+655 GPEVGWVDTDV
-666 YWQDRLPADFRRS
+666 YWRDRLPAGCRLS
-679 GPVLVEAEDTVCVVP
+679 GPALVEAEDTVCVVP

-708 LTRVGAAQWAI
+708 LTRAGAA

>member
-10 GTFTDVYSQDSPG
+10 GTFTDVYSRHG
-23 SPGSGE
+23 SE

-36 TTDFDLKR
+36 TTDFDLKQ

-53 ASKLGQ
+53 AAKLGQ
-59 SLEEML
+59 SPEEML
-65 GDAAKIVYST
+65 RDTAKIVYST

-90 GIITTAGFDDT
+90 GIITTAGFDHT

-127 PAPLVPAALTTTVH
+127 PAPLVPQALTATVR
-141 ERVTSTGRVLVP
+141 ERVTSTGQVLLP
-153 LADDDARGSIRRLV
+153 LADDDARSSIQRLV

-233 LRMMAEEHLL
+233 LRMMTEEHLL
-243 ELSEELLARGYRRP
+243 ELSEELLAKGYRRP

-279 GSGPVAGITGGR
+279 GSGPVAGISGGR
-291 RLATHY
+291 RLARHY
-297 ALDKVIITDMG
+297 ALDKVIIADMG

-320 ATSSF
+320 ATSTF

-337 VPVVAHWSIG
+337 VPVIAHWSIG
-347 AGGGSIAQVADGSL
+347 AGGGSIAHVADGTL

-396 DPDYFLGGRFG
+396 DPDYFLGGRFL
-407 IDVGLANEAVR
+407 IDADLAGEAVD
-418 EHVGLPTGKSAV
+418 EHVGKPTGKSTV
-430 EAAWDIKHLVDGIMG
+430 DAAWDVKHLVDGIMG

-452 AMNSGAD
+452 AMNSGVD

-476 AGFCEAADVST
+476 AGFCEAADVSS

-517 RVAHGGDGGYR
+517 RISYGGDGGYR
-528 LEAVD
+528 LEAVGD
-533 EINEAVASLIGQ
+533 INEAVASLMSQ
-545 ARRDLRDEELD
+545 SQRDLRDEELD
-556 TGEVR
+556 VDEVR
-561 HDVYLLMRFGQQRH
+561 YDVYLLMRFGQQRH
-575 MMSVPLPRPVI
+575 MMSVPLPRPAV
-586 GAEDLPVIAAEFASQ
+586 GAEDLPLIAAEFAGH

-616 VEAVGVRVEAHVSTG
+616 IEAVGVRLEAHVGTDETG
-631 RAGRLPGEA
+631 DLVGEA
-640 PSPGPHRKGARPAYW
+640 PSSGPHRKGARSAYW
-655 GPGEGWADTPV
+655 GPEVGWVDTDV
-666 YWQDRLPADFRRS
+666 YWRDRLPAGCRLS
-679 GPVLVEAEDTVCVVP
+679 GPALVEAEDTVCVVP

-708 LTRVGAAQWAI
+708 LTRAGAA